1 MATKNKKACK
11 SAVCGKKVES
21 KSSKKEVEFSVYS
34 PDSNVVELAGSFN
47 DWTPAKMKRGS
58 DGIWTVKVTLASGSY
73 QYKFVFDGSWEVDSA
88 NPDRSPDGQG
98 GENSV
103 KNV

>member
-1 MATKNKKACK
+1 MATKKSKVCKTAVCEKKAEVK
-11 SAVCGKKVES
+11 SVKKD
-21 KSSKKEVEFSVYS
+21 VEFSVYS
-34 PDSNVVELAGSFN
+34 PESKSVELAGSFN
-47 DWTPAKMKRGS
+47 GWKPAKMKRS
-58 DGIWTVKVTLASGSY
+58 KDGIWTVKVSLASGSY

-88 NPDRSPDGQG
+88 NPERIPDGQG